1 MKTPGW
7 LFKSLYGKDP
17 RNLSLEEI
25 KKFAIRKKNEI
36 YTSSS
41 NVVIK
46 RGSVF
51 PTVHYEIDE
60 KLNTLGEKLKR
71 GIRGNPQSG

>member
-25 KKFAIRKKNEI
+25 EKLAIRKKNEI
-36 YTSSS
+36 HISSS

-60 KLNTLGEKLKR
+60 KLNEAISKL
-71 GIRGNPQSG
+71 